1 MRKGHK
7 VAGREPPQGQAV
19 TLDGADRAGTLTA
32 KEKPVD
38 KSRQMLVEFIEKNAL
53 KRGHFKLSSGGTS
66 SYYIDGKMILCDPV
80 GLNLVA
86 RAMAD
91 LFRPYQIEAVGGLEI
106 GSIYVATAVSLQT
119 LGWEKPLPQFTVRK
133 KLKEHG
139 TQKLIEG
146 RYPGPGGRVGVVDD
160 VITTGGATFQA
171 IDAIEAAGCKV
182 VAATCIVDR
191 ESGAAEKFKARG
203 IPYLPL
209 VTITDLGVSNAPVGP
224 QAVPASP

>member
-1 MRKGHK
+1 MDESR
-7 VAGREPPQGQAV
+7 RELIA
-19 TLDGADRAGTLTA
+19 
-32 KEKPVD
+32 
-38 KSRQMLVEFIEKNAL
+38 FIEKNAL

-66 SYYIDGKMILCDPV
+66 TYYIDGKMILCDPV
-80 GLNLVA
+80 GINLVA
-86 RAMAD
+86 RAMAAV
-91 LFRPYQIEAVGGLEI
+91 FKPYQIEAVGGLEI

-119 LGWEKPLPQFTVRK
+119 LAWDKPVPQFTVRK

-182 VAATCIVDR
+182 VAVSCIVDR
-191 ESGAAEKFKARG
+191 ESGAAEGCKARG

-209 VTITDLGVSNAPVGP
+209 VTISDLGLSNAPANPAAVSNA
-224 QAVPASP
+224 SH